1 MVNATQMAKPF
12 GKLPNEFLR
21 LPSTTTLIKAIAG
34 KSRIA
39 LNQLVVTKRGGNNPG
54 TWMHEDVALSVFMN
68 PYKIPR
74 KNFLRLFL

>member
-54 TWMHEDVALSVFMN
+54 TWMHEDVALDFVN
-68 PYKIPR
+68 LYKRIS
-74 KNFLRLFL
+74 